1 MQSLIMLFLW
11 LLICGIKGILTL
23 EYMILFIAFIIFNLV
38 KIHGK
43 LHNQIKNFN
52 QLRKNEAHR
61 VEQESLVSQLLPLH
75 VKFLFF

>member
-1 MQSLIMLFLW
+1 
-11 LLICGIKGILTL
+11 
-23 EYMILFIAFIIFNLV
+23 MILFIAFIIFNLV